1 MALTDEEKAA
11 NKYASSLKKA
21 AHMRRCKEYHT
32 QIDLA
37 EIAVKKSAQA
47 ISLNE
52 AREAWDK
59 GNDMINA
66 NIDAARRAIVEL
78 EEEIERL
85 ELERVPLAET
95 HRPNVNLLRKECAD
109 LRNQLIAKTNADFPD
124 LASEGAM
131 SSVNCWTPPAGCLED
146 FEKNHYRPRAKA
158 KMGK

>member
-37 EIAVKKSAQA
+37 EIAVKKSAQT

-52 AREAWDK
+52 AQAAWDK

-95 HRPNVNLLRKECAD
+95 HRPNVNQLWRECAA
-109 LRNQLIAKTNADFPD
+109 LRNQLTAKANADFWD
-124 LASEGAM
+124 LASHGAM
-131 SSVNCWTPPAGCLED
+131 SSMNCWTPPEGYLED
-146 FEKNHYRPRAKA
+146 FEENHYRPK
-158 KMGK
+158 KSK